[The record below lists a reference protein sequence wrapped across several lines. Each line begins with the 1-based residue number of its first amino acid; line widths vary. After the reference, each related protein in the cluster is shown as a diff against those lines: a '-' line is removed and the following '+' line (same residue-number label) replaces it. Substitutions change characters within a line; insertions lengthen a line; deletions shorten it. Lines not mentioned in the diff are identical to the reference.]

1 MNFTKMKKILKNW
14 FNGLNQPLLLNQ
26 GHEPICSSMNEVGA
40 AQHSNGG
47 RDETFDVLKG
57 IAIFLMILGHCEVY
71 PLYPFIYSFHMPLFF
86 FVAGYFLKIRPFRDE
101 LRLNI
106 RRLIVPYI
114 FSAVCISVIAICIDL
129 SNYTWADGSF
139 SQGFIIKLLLGYNG
153 EVTPKWLNG
162 NIGACRFILA
172 MFFARCI
179 TVPLVSKIKS
189 NRLLFFI
196 FFLLGI
202 LGMYLERFFF
212 VPYCIP
218 QGISATGFI
227 YAGFL
232 VKKFRLLEMDRVKII
247 VPFLLLLWL
256 YCWVQKETIS
266 MVHCRFPTGY
276 VFSLFGAL
284 GAFFTL
290 YVVVKNLY
298 RKESLFWKIIH
309 WGGRYSLVIYCIH
322 CIEVNLSNWRGFA
335 ILHHI
340 PLEHLPF
347 FQIFMRIIIA
357 AGFTLIVLKI
367 NPLKE
372 HVFQIKDV

>member
-1 MNFTKMKKILKNW
+1 MKKILKSW
-14 FNGLNQPLLLNQ
+14 FNDLNQPLLLDQ
-26 GHEPICSSMNEVGA
+26 GDEPVCPSMNEVGTV
-40 AQHSNGG
+40 QFSSGG
-47 RDETFDVLKG
+47 RDEIFDVLKG
-57 IAIFLMILGHCEVY
+57 IAIFFMILGHCEVY

-101 LRLNI
+101 LRLNV
-106 RRLIVPYI
+106 RRLIVPYF
-114 FSAVCISVIAICIDL
+114 FSAICISVIAVCVDL
-129 SNYTWADGSF
+129 SNYAWADGSF

-153 EVTPKWLNG
+153 VVAPEWLKG
-162 NIGACRFILA
+162 DIGACWFILA

-179 TVPLVSKIKS
+179 TVSLVSKIKS
-189 NRLLFFI
+189 VKILCFII
-196 FFLLGI
+196 FFLGI
-202 LGMYLERFFF
+202 LGIFLERFFF

-218 QGISATGFI
+218 QGLSAVGFI
-227 YAGFL
+227 YVGFL
-232 VKKFRLLEMDRVKII
+232 VKKYRLLEVDRIKKII
-247 VPFLLLLWL
+247 PFFLLLWL
-256 YCWVQKETIS
+256 YCWIQKGTIS

-335 ILHHI
+335 VLHHI
-340 PLEHLPF
+340 PLEHYPF
-347 FQIFMRIIIA
+347 FQILMRMIIA
-357 AGFTLIVLKI
+357 VGFALIVLKI
-367 NPLKE
+367 KPLKE
-372 HVFQIKDV
+372 HVFQIRDV